1 MVRPSPGKSGNGGDR
16 SLSAAIRLPWLRLI
30 GIVRPPDP
38 HELALKGTVWMLGR
52 KLLAAGT
59 LSLAALTLAAC
70 QSDAQQAPAATA
82 APGLPGKCREEAA
95 EALAGKGRV
104 SDAEAQQATG
114 ATIVRQIRPGQGVT
128 MDYRRERVTIETD
141 AKTGKIV
148 RAYCG

>member
-1 MVRPSPGKSGNGGDR
+1 MV
-16 SLSAAIRLPWLRLI
+16 
-30 GIVRPPDP
+30 
-38 HELALKGTVWMLGR
+38 GR

-70 QSDAQQAPAATA
+70 QSDAQQAPMGG
-82 APGLPGKCREEAA
+82 APGLCRADAA
-95 EALAGKGRV
+95 EKLAGKARI

-141 AKTGKIV
+141 PKTGRIV